1 MTKRVIYIMGVSGTG
16 KTTIGNL
23 LSAKTGYAFYDAD
36 SFHPSE
42 NINKMKAG
50 QQLSD
55 GDRLPWLNNIHT
67 FVLDQIKNHSIII
80 ACSALKEAYRKILG
94 RQLENQCCWFFLK
107 GDFNTIRRR
116 LEKRTGHF
124 MPTDLLQSQFD
135 ILEMPVGCIEVAITL
150 QPTSIVDFIIS
161 KI

>member
-1 MTKRVIYIMGVSGTG
+1 MGVSGSG
-16 KTTIGNL
+16 KTTIGSL
-23 LSAKTGYAFYDAD
+23 LSTKTGYAFYDAD

-50 QQLSD
+50 QQLTD
-55 GDRLPWLNNIHT
+55 LDRLPWLNNIHT

-94 RQLENQCCWFFLK
+94 GQLENQCSWVFLK
-107 GDFNTIRRR
+107 GDFKTIRNRM
-116 LEKRTGHF
+116 EKRTDHF
-124 MPTDLLQSQFD
+124 MPVDLLKSQFD
-135 ILEMPVGCIEVAITL
+135 ILEMPVGSIEVPVTL
-150 QPTSIVDFIIS
+150 PPSLIVDFIIS